1 MFWGFQMQWKHLSEL
16 LKWILT
22 ILPLFTS
29 SSSPCHSNIYCISR
43 VSRVY
48 LAILFYTRLG
58 SWEFQLKKLKA
69 TRKFPNKNES
79 QGAVGQRTLGDA
91 EKLMFI
97 KVKARKERQ
106 FCGEEHPICRRPLL
120 YLRSCLDLLVGCLGS
135 L

>member
-1 MFWGFQMQWKHLSEL
+1 M
-16 LKWILT
+16 
-22 ILPLFTS
+22 
-29 SSSPCHSNIYCISR
+29 SR

-69 TRKFPNKNES
+69 TRKSPNKNES

-97 KVKARKERQ
+97 KVFGRPERKDN
-106 FCGEEHPICRRPLL
+106 LL
-120 YLRSCLDLLVGCLGS
+120 W
-135 L
+135 